1 MIENDIFHAD
11 LHAGNLL
18 VLDDGRIGFIDFGIV
33 GKLSPKVWG
42 ALEELTGAFS
52 IKTDLAGLSGNEN
65 ENEKEKEKAAGKSG
79 MTSMTSFIDFRKAAK
94 ALVQMGATDDK
105 IEVDAEQFGAE
116 LEAVFTQIMAIQPQ
130 IEITAVTGAANVVE
144 DVQVSL

>member
-1 MIENDIFHAD
+1 MPRGRFAD
-11 LHAGNLL
+11 RVST
-18 VLDDGRIGFIDFGIV
+18 VLTCSRA
-33 GKLSPKVWG
+33 SP
-42 ALEELTGAFS
+42 
-52 IKTDLAGLSGNEN
+52 TDLAGLSGNEN
-65 ENEKEKEKAAGKSG
+65 ENEKEKAAGKSG